1 MIGRYADADDLRRAL
16 DDRIRRAA
24 RIQGVAHDRLRK
36 EIAFQRLVAR
46 FTAVDRDR
54 WALKGG
60 AALIWRVGAQVR
72 ATRDIDSNW
81 FDDAASFG
89 PFFDAALATDLNDA
103 FSFEASQPT
112 MLRGEVE
119 GGHRYRMVA
128 FVAGR
133 EFAAFHLDINY
144 IENDQ
149 RPVEIVE
156 INVPLLEFMNQS
168 RLRVPMISISQQM
181 SEKLH
186 AVDRRYRS
194 GGSSRP
200 KDAYDTVLIAQT
212 YPIPELQT
220 VRQSVAETF
229 TLRQDPLPHNPPG
242 LPPDWRTDIE
252 SYLSDYN
259 IDGVS
264 GFEDL
269 ALIWSELW
277 TPILDDTVEATR
289 WYPSQRQWT

>member
-1 MIGRYADADDLRRAL
+1 MIDRYANAEDLRRAL
-16 DDRIRRAA
+16 DDRIRNAA
-24 RIQGVAHDRLRK
+24 RVQGVAHDRLRK

-46 FTAVDRDR
+46 FTAIEGKR

-60 AALIWRVGAQVR
+60 AALIWRIGAQVR

-81 FDDAASFG
+81 FDDAPSFG
-89 PFFDAALATDLNDA
+89 PFFDAALATDLDDA
-103 FSFEASQPT
+103 FSFEASRPVE
-112 MLRGEVE
+112 LRGEFE
-119 GGHRYRMVA
+119 GGHRYRMVT

-133 EFAAFHLDINY
+133 EFAAFHLDVNY
-144 IENDQ
+144 VENDQ

-156 INVPLLEFMNQS
+156 INVPLLEFVNQS

-186 AVDRRYRS
+186 ALDRRYRS

-200 KDAYDTVLIAQT
+200 KDAYDVVLIAQRH
-212 YPIPELQT
+212 PIPELQT
-220 VRQSVAETF
+220 VRRSVAETF
-229 TLRQDPLPHNPPG
+229 ALRHDPLPHSPPG
-242 LPPDWRTDIE
+242 LPTDWRADIE
-252 SYLSDYN
+252 SYLSDFS

-269 ALIWSELW
+269 ALIWNELW
-277 TPILDDTVEATR
+277 TPVLDDTIEVTR
-289 WYPSQRQWT
+289 WDPSQHRWT